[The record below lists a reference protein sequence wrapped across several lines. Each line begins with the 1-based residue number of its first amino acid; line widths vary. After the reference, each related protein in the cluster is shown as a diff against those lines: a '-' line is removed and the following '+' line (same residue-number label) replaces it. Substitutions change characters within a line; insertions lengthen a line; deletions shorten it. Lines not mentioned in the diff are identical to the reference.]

1 MIGEL
6 RGRVGVEGVAPEA
19 ELLLLAAWPQ
29 PLADAGTSDTEGSRP
44 LFSACASF
52 RKKWG
57 GGGLER
63 RGASGGQGESRGRL
77 HNIIDGELQGAK
89 TEGQPL

>member
-44 LFSACASF
+44 LFSACVSF

-57 GGGLER
+57 GGGGNGGRQVEER
-63 RGASGGQGESRGRL
+63 EKAGA
-77 HNIIDGELQGAK
+77 DD
-89 TEGQPL
+89 TP